1 MSLQGSFQEKT
12 KTELREPK
20 FYHVIM
26 HNDDFTT
33 MDFVVRL
40 LVLLF
45 HKEEQEA
52 VRLMYAVHRAGS
64 AAVGT
69 YTYDIAQTKAQAGMA
84 MARAEG
90 FPFRL
95 TVEEAS

>member
-1 MSLQGSFQEKT
+1 MSGFSSASLPEAVVKSFLLAGLSI
-12 KTELREPK
+12 LRWLDLPL
-20 FYHVIM
+20 VC
-26 HNDDFTT
+26 
-33 MDFVVRL
+33 L
-40 LVLLF
+40 LLLF
-45 HKEEQEA
+45 TPA
-52 VRLMYAVHRAGS
+52 LWRLAGS